1 MNTTLVG
8 CRGDNGLEI
17 FTVVEVVGSTVLLS
31 NNTGSYTTDI
41 ALINNYSHWIW
52 IPEVGQI
59 WANTEAERTLKI
71 VSKTSWDGIYNC
83 VDNNTEEYRLVQIA
97 ALQKNY
103 VLLGFPVDTQ
113 VVPTLDIQES
123 QTNLSEG
130 DALLKFF
137 ATPTGQWKGYN
148 ND

>member
-1 MNTTLVG
+1 MKTTLVG
-8 CRGDNGLEI
+8 CKGKLDI
-17 FTVVEVVGSTVLLS
+17 FTYTVIDEIGVLLLI
-31 NNTGSYTTDI
+31 TDDFGI
-41 ALINNYSHWIW
+41 KMTIETSKFKGQVKW
-52 IPEVGQI
+52 IPEEGQI
-59 WANTEAERTLKI
+59 WANTEAGTTLKI
-71 VSKTSWDGIYNC
+71 VSKTSQEGVYLCINT
-83 VDNNTEEYRLVQIA
+83 NNEERRLIPIQY
-97 ALQKNY
+97 LQENY

-113 VVPTLDIQES
+113 EVPTLDIQES